1 MNGLAKQVA
10 VTAVANDSDQP
21 HSTYTMP
28 TTPIATY
35 DIIIMFSTD
44 LERVM
49 PP

>member
-1 MNGLAKQVA
+1 MNGLANRLPSPV
-10 VTAVANDSDQP
+10 VANDSDQP